1 VCRAKQKKD
10 KIKMKKL
17 ILLASTIAMACSLQ
31 AASFTWGFS
40 SDSII
45 APGGKADVDF
55 LEGGTA
61 FLYLGTV
68 SAGESAFDF
77 GTAQLLASAGQDID
91 YYNFGALDSKNPA
104 SSDLLTSTAAGQAYT
119 LILVSKEI
127 SSLAG
132 YEGDY
137 ILVNGT
143 SGEDTDPMSGNKWA
157 TMVDTTAYQ
166 GNQWSNMA
174 AVPEPT
180 SGLLLLLGVAGLA
193 LRRKQA

>member
-1 VCRAKQKKD
+1 
-10 KIKMKKL
+10 MKK
-17 ILLASTIAMACSLQ
+17 IMILASAIAMACSLQ
-31 AASFTWGFS
+31 AASFTWGFL

-45 APGGKADVDF
+45 APGGEADVDF

-68 SAGESAFDF
+68 TASDSAFDF
-77 GTAQLLASAGQDID
+77 GSAKLLATAGQDAENF
-91 YYNFGALDSKNPA
+91 NFGVFDSANAA
-104 SSDLLTSTAAGQAYT
+104 SSDLFTSTTAGQAYT
-119 LILVSKEI
+119 LILVNKEI
-127 SSLAG
+127 DSLVG

-137 ILVNGT
+137 ILAKGNSSEG
-143 SGEDTDPMSGNKWA
+143 TDPMSGNKWGV
-157 TMVDTTAYQ
+157 MVDTTAYQ

-180 SGLLLLLGVAGLA
+180 SGLLLLLGMAGLA

>member
-1 VCRAKQKKD
+1 
-10 KIKMKKL
+10 MKKL
-17 ILLASTIAMACSLQ
+17 MVLASAIVMACSLQ
-31 AASFTWGFS
+31 AASFTWGFL

-45 APGGKADVDF
+45 APGGGADAY

-68 SAGESAFDF
+68 SASESAFDF
-77 GTAQLLASAGQDID
+77 GSAQLLATASQDAD
-91 YYNFGALDSKNPA
+91 YYNFGAFDSTNPA

-119 LILVSKEI
+119 LILVNKEI

-166 GNQWSNMA
+166 GNQWSTMA

-180 SGLLLLLGVAGLA
+180 SGLLLLLGMAGLA
-193 LRRKQA
+193 LRRKQK